1 MLFAEIG
8 AFTLGYNAEIKEL
21 PLTKLAGKSDVTE

>member
-1 MLFAEIG
+1 MLLAEIG

-21 PLTKLAGKSDVTE
+21 SLPKLAGESDVIE

>member
-8 AFTLGYNAEIKEL
+8 AFTLRYNAEMKEL
-21 PLTKLAGKSDVTE
+21 CLPKLAGKSDVIE